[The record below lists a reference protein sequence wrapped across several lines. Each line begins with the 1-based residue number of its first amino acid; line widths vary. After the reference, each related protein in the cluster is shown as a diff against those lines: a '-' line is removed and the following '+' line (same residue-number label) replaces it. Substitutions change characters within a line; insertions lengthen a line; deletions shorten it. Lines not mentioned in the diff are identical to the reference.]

1 MNQPQQPEPRRS
13 GFGVIVFAILF
24 VAAFGAVILLAVR
37 SRG

>member
-1 MNQPQQPEPRRS
+1 MSQQPQPEPRRS
-13 GFGVIVFAILF
+13 GIGVIVFAILF